1 VRTDWLRV
9 HQPEVHEGDVEFGR
23 GRLKENAIM
32 VAYKPTHMQALRL
45 QLTHQRASGANDEGE
60 AIFANPAR
68 RSVQL
73 QYVIGFGAHGA
84 HAY

>member
-1 VRTDWLRV
+1 MRTDWLRV
-9 HQPEVHEGDVEFGR
+9 HKPEDHEGDVEFGR

-32 VAYKPTHMQALRL
+32 VAYKPTHMQTLRL
-45 QLTHQRASGANDEGE
+45 QWTQQRAAGANDEAE
-60 AIFANPAR
+60 AVFANPAR
-68 RSVQL
+68 RSIQL